1 MTKYPINSSFSVII
15 LFESGLLIINKLIIV
30 IINKLIIDL
39 LTVSFNAL
47 SACSCVKPIEM
58 IDAKALES
66 GVKFCKEKIEKL
78 L

>member
-15 LFESGLLIINKLIIV
+15 LFESGLL

-66 GVKFCKEKIEKL
+66 GVKVCKEKIEKL